1 VKSWNPVPHDVS
13 HATGA
18 PRRHLHIIITHQ
30 LTTAT
35 RRPPPPLTFPY
46 LLLVACLIASAAAT
60 SNLVLAACLLVK
72 KKGSSERAR
81 AVCVCVCVLDR
92 HAVRLVARTSRTTVD
107 DGLPA
112 IRPVRRGP
120 PVAAAAAAPAPA
132 SAASDDGRRL
142 SRAGDNDDGTFPRD
156 ESSDKHRLAT
166 FVIRT
171 ITAAATI
178 DGSISLFQS
187 IRGRL
192 ATYAAPSDG
201 GGASRA
207 RGCRAPMAHG
217 GRTISLYVGGRYE
230 RRLFF

>member
-1 VKSWNPVPHDVS
+1 
-13 HATGA
+13 
-18 PRRHLHIIITHQ
+18 
-30 LTTAT
+30 
-35 RRPPPPLTFPY
+35 
-46 LLLVACLIASAAAT
+46 
-60 SNLVLAACLLVK
+60 
-72 KKGSSERAR
+72 
-81 AVCVCVCVLDR
+81 VCVSVLDR

-120 PVAAAAAAPAPA
+120 PLAAAAPA
-132 SAASDDGRRL
+132 SAASDDGRRV

-156 ESSDKHRLAT
+156 ESSDKHQLAT
-166 FVIRT
+166 FVIRI

-187 IRGRL
+187 IRGRI
-192 ATYAAPSDG
+192 ASYAAPSYG

-207 RGCRAPMAHG
+207 RGCDTPMAYG